1 MYLGYPKSG
10 LPHNIHGFQQ
20 MKSFNFL
27 LVAIFLISTSRVSTK
42 TAQADEAGSSAEGK
56 KPNIVL
62 IYIDDLGYGDI
73 GSYGCKDIPT
83 PNIDQL
89 AAEGVRCT
97 ASYITNPPCCPSRCS
112 LMMGQYGQR
121 FGKYGMSRGL
131 PIPSDRP
138 TIAHFLRSEG
148 YVTGQIGKWDIGTR
162 KQGPLFTGFTKVAR
176 NPPKKTYTKQE
187 IAKLPPTLAAAVK
200 RKGGKSKY
208 FCINESGETQWLTDY
223 DGDMMTDFVDI
234 YKDEPFFLYW
244 SPEAVHSPSIESPE
258 RLIKR
263 TTAKGKR
270 RKLAGAIVSVDDQ
283 VGKLIKALKKN
294 NLRESTLVIF
304 SSDNGANG
312 SEGGSSA
319 PYTGGKGAGTQKE
332 GWVRVPTIF
341 SMPGTLPEG
350 KQFDGLVANFD
361 FYSTAASLVGAK
373 KPDHC
378 DGVDLIPYLS
388 GDATGDPHEYLFWL
402 NNEPGDAERR
412 HLIATRWKDW
422 RLYKKYEKDAWQ
434 LFNLVSDPR
443 EETNV
448 ADEHP
453 QIVRKMAA
461 QHAAWK
467 KTLAPLGKIPEIGGQ
482 TKVIP
487 TGHGWASDTTASK
500 KQPAQ

>member
-1 MYLGYPKSG
+1 
-10 LPHNIHGFQQ
+10 
-20 MKSFNFL
+20 MKSLNFL
-27 LVAIFLISTSRVSTK
+27 LITIFLLSTSLGSTQ
-42 TAQADEAGSSAEGK
+42 TTQADDARTSAEQT
-56 KPNIVL
+56 KPNVIL

-131 PIPSDRP
+131 PIPTDRP
-138 TIAHFLRSEG
+138 TIANFLQGEG

-162 KQGPLFTGFTKVAR
+162 KQGPLFTGFREVAR
-176 NPPKKTYTKQE
+176 NPPKKKYTKKE
-187 IAKLPPTLAAAVK
+187 IADLPPSLATAIK

-208 FCINESGETQWLTDY
+208 FCVNASGETMWLTDY
-223 DGDMMTDFVDI
+223 DGDMMTDFVDT

-258 RLIKR
+258 SLMKR

-294 NLRESTLVIF
+294 NLRENTLVIF

-312 SEGGSSA
+312 GEEGSSA
-319 PYTGGKGAGTQKE
+319 PYTGGKGLGTQKE

-350 KQFDGLVANFD
+350 KQFDGLIANFD
-361 FYSTAASLVGAK
+361 FYSTAASLVGGK
-373 KPDHC
+373 QPDHC
-378 DGVDLIPYLS
+378 DGVNLIPYLQ
-388 GDATGDPHEYLFWL
+388 GDITADPHEYLFWL

-412 HLIATRWKDW
+412 HLIAVRWKDW
-422 RLYKKYEKDAWQ
+422 RLYKKYKKDTWQ
-434 LFNLVSDPR
+434 LFNLASDPR
-443 EETNV
+443 EEANV
-448 ADEHP
+448 AARFP
-453 QIVRKMAA
+453 KVVIQMAA
-461 QHAAWK
+461 RHTAWK
-467 KTLAPLGKIPEIGGQ
+467 KTLEPLKHIPDVDSQVPI
-482 TKVIP
+482 IP
-487 TGHGWASDTTASK
+487 AGHGWANSTLLTETH
-500 KQPAQ
+500 